1 MARGLAQVLDG
12 YDLVIRALAR
22 VAEVLILL
30 IAFFITAAMIVAVFF
45 RFVLNTS
52 IGWSDE
58 VTSLLLAAMM
68 FLTIGVGMHERFHI
82 GLSMV
87 FDRIPLAARRWLDIA
102 LHLVALVFFVL
113 IGLGGIRVAAAA
125 WGMSLSTL
133 PLPRGLFMASAP
145 LGSGFAAMVCVN
157 NILKV
162 ARGIDTPH
170 GQRGD

>member
-1 MARGLAQVLDG
+1 MTRTLAQIFDG
-12 YDLVIRALAR
+12 YDLMIRAIAR
-22 VAEVLILL
+22 CAEILILA
-30 IAFFITAAMIVAVFF
+30 IAFFITAAMILAVFF
-45 RFVLNTS
+45 RFVLNSS

-58 VTSLLLAAMM
+58 VTSLLLATMM

-82 GLSMV
+82 GLSIV
-87 FDRIPLAARRWLDIA
+87 FDRIPISARRWLDIA
-102 LHLVALVFFVL
+102 LHLVSLVFFVL
-113 IGLGGIRVAAAA
+113 IGAEGIRVASAA

-145 LGSGFAAMVCVN
+145 IGSGFAAMVCIN
-157 NILKV
+157 NIIKV